1 MKKVILGTEQVW
13 SVYEVPD
20 PVAEN
25 LEEYCLDFCEN
36 WLYSSPDAARYR
48 TCGGLCYDQSDF
60 IDYLNR
66 YVFPEEPSRWIQE
79 VPQGNF
85 PKNLPKEY
93 QKLPCFI
100 F

>member
-13 SVYEVPD
+13 AVYEVPD
-20 PVAEN
+20 LVAEN

-48 TCGGLCYDQSDF
+48 TRGGLCYDQSHF

-79 VPQGNF
+79 VPQGNS
-85 PKNLPKEY
+85 PKNLAKEY
-93 QKLPCFI
+93 QKLPRFI